1 MKKPLLCGIDVSARD
16 LAVAIDNGTGRIWE
30 GTFPNDPTGHR
41 KLVRRLSRGPTAARV
56 VVEATGIYH
65 LDLCLA
71 LHDAKGIA
79 VMVANPRT
87 TKDFARAQLRRSKT
101 DRTDAQSLLE
111 FVRRMEFES
120 WAPPKPS
127 ILALRAFSRRI
138 QALLVTRAQ
147 EKNRLHADASV
158 AATPPA
164 IRESIERHIESIN
177 GEIEALT
184 RHAIE
189 VVAEEEDLVQRF
201 AHLVSVKG
209 IAQASAITL
218 LAELSVLPNDMSA
231 REWVAHAGL
240 DPPSSRVRDLR
251 VQRGTNQQGRQSSP
265 AIRTLPPC
273 AGRIPARATRPRL
286 LCAAAR
292 ARQEAHAGPGGRDA
306 ETSPRHSRNV
316 PSRCRLRRS
325 EVLRRKDLA
334 EDGVSNAPVQRRAA
348 QRTVRC
354 NRLLGGSPYDHML
367 IMPLQQFFRRPIV
380 LGRQN
385 ASGTGK
391 TSPTSFC

>member
-240 DPPSSRVRDLR
+240 DPRHHESGTSVSSAVRISKVGNRHLRSALFLPALVASQHEPRVRAFYAQLLA
-251 VQRGTNQQGRQSSP
+251 RGKKPMQALVAVMRKLLH
-265 AIRTLPPC
+265 AIHGMFHHDADFDGAKFFAERTWPKTEYLTRRFSGGPRSGPS
-273 AGRIPARATRPRL
+273 AATG
-286 LCAAAR
+286 C
-292 ARQEAHAGPGGRDA
+292 
-306 ETSPRHSRNV
+306 
-316 PSRCRLRRS
+316 
-325 EVLRRKDLA
+325 
-334 EDGVSNAPVQRRAA
+334 
-348 QRTVRC
+348 
-354 NRLLGGSPYDHML
+354 
-367 IMPLQQFFRRPIV
+367 
-380 LGRQN
+380 
-385 ASGTGK
+385 
-391 TSPTSFC
+391 